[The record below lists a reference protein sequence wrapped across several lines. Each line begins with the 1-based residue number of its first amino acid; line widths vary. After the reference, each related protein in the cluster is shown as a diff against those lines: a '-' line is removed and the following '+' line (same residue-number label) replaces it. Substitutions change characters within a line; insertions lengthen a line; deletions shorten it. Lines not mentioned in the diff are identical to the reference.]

1 MGKWEVDKKS
11 TEKAR
16 QSVVSQKFLC
26 AARGC
31 PPEGGGGTDGAVPMC
46 CMAMRVHPGFD
57 FARLL

>member
-1 MGKWEVDKKS
+1 MGKWEAGKKS

-31 PPEGGGGTDGAVPMC
+31 PPEVGGDRWRSSDVLYGHAGA
-46 CMAMRVHPGFD
+46 PGI
-57 FARLL
+57 